1 VAYEPA
7 YGIIGDPA
15 KKNPTTRQS
24 ADHSMAYII
33 STLLRKSFERHTQFE
48 KENSPE
54 DIWKYLMLLPQDYSY
69 NAIYN
74 ETTRKFM
81 EKINFVYG
89 GKEYDDQYPK
99 GIPTSITIKTQNG
112 NEYDSGMVLFPG
124 GHAAN
129 ETVSLTDIL
138 QNKFIRL
145 GQLALEKEELVQ
157 FVLDLENIGEM
168 TNEQLVNL
176 YECNIKF
183 AAESI
188 DDESTEA

>member
-1 VAYEPA
+1 
-7 YGIIGDPA
+7 
-15 KKNPTTRQS
+15 
-24 ADHSMAYII
+24 M
-33 STLLRKSFERHTQFE
+33 QFE
-48 KENSPE
+48 QENSPE

-81 EKINFVYG
+81 EKIKFTYG

-112 NEYDSGMVLFPG
+112 NQFDSGMVLFPG

-168 TNEQLVNL
+168 SNEQLTSL

-183 AAESI
+183 ASESI
-188 DDESTEA
+188 DDEAKEE

>member
-1 VAYEPA
+1 MAYEPA

-188 DDESTEA
+188 DDESKEA